1 MFWRENS
8 NVVKFTNES
17 LTFEKNLPFFPC
29 LWKKYRHRQDI
40 FAYFPNVAV
49 SQSSSSTTS
58 GSASGTSGAS
68 EGLKAKGREIK
79 KLNQHTDK
87 NYGTYY

>member
-1 MFWRENS
+1 M
-8 NVVKFTNES
+8 
-17 LTFEKNLPFFPC
+17 
-29 LWKKYRHRQDI
+29 KKYRHRQDI